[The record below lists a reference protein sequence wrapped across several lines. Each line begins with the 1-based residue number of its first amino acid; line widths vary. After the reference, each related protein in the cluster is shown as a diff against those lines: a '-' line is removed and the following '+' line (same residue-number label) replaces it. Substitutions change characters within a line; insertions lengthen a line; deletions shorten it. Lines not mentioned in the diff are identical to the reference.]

1 MSSPAGA
8 AIMFTA
14 EIREI
19 RETEGRAAD
28 PWVTLEVPIV
38 RASVNGKDGHIFFRT
53 TYAEPR
59 RIPSVGD
66 LSFYFMGTPVLHFR
80 YGGESG
86 ALANS
91 ALASSA
97 AVIPTVRLAASDMPP
112 SASQDFGAD
121 FAGYAE
127 LPDEK
132 WVQLN
137 STTDRFTLQ
146 VRLRKMPPLAPLGW
160 AQSLSQ
166 ADGHVYYVYGVDSL
180 VVHVNQKGALTGAAS
195 VPLGDKDKVLAI

>member
-1 MSSPAGA
+1 MPSPAGA
-8 AIMFTA
+8 AIMFKA
-14 EIREI
+14 EI
-19 RETEGRAAD
+19 RETEGRGAD

-53 TYAEPR
+53 IYEEPR
-59 RIPSVGD
+59 RIPAVGD

-80 YGGESG
+80 YGVESG
-86 ALANS
+86 NFAKSVLANG
-91 ALASSA
+91 A
-97 AVIPTVRLAASDMPP
+97 AMIPTVRLAASERLPF
-112 SASQDFGAD
+112 ASQDFGAN

-146 VRLRKMPPLAPLGW
+146 VRLRKMPPLARL
-160 AQSLSQ
+160 SL
-166 ADGHVYYVYGVDSL
+166 ADGRASDGLVYYVYGVDSL
-180 VVHVNQKGALTGAAS
+180 VVHVNQKGALTGAAPAS
-195 VPLGDKDKVLAI
+195 DKDRVLAI

>member
-1 MSSPAGA
+1 MPSP

-38 RASVNGKDGHIFFRT
+38 RASVNKKDGHIFFRT
-53 TYAEPR
+53 TYEEPR
-59 RIPSVGD
+59 RIPSMGD

-80 YGGESG
+80 YGGEIGDLAKS
-86 ALANS
+86 AVANS
-91 ALASSA
+91 T
-97 AVIPTVRLAASDMPP
+97 AVIPTVRLAASDGPP

-121 FAGYAE
+121 FAGHAE

-160 AQSLSQ
+160 AQSLSL
-166 ADGHVYYVYGVDSL
+166 ADSHVYYVYGVDSL
-180 VVHVNQKGALTGAAS
+180 IVHVNQKGALTGAAAA
-195 VPLGDKDKVLAI
+195 PLGDKDRVLAI